1 MKVVLGLH
9 KELYTLPLIR
19 KAIIDYKGL
28 AHIAVKENTTH
39 FLCSFSRC
47 KYDATVTKQEFANYL
62 IDLSNS
68 KESL

>member
-1 MKVVLGLH
+1 MKVVLELH

-28 AHIAVKENTTH
+28 AHITVKEKPTH

-47 KYDATVTKQEFANYL
+47 KYGATVTKQEFANYL